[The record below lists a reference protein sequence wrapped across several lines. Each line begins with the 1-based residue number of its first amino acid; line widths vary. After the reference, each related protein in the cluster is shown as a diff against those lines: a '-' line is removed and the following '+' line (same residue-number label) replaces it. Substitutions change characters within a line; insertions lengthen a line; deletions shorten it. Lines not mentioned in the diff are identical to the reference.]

1 MKFIT
6 DEIKQLMIA
15 NYKASREAIDK
26 GETPPDH
33 KPVVK
38 FFFPDGS
45 GTWLLTELNPDDQND
60 AFGLCDLGVPELG
73 YIGLDALYS
82 LSAEKLQYPRAG
94 IERDLHWKADKTLSQ
109 YAEIARE
116 NQHIVC

>member
-15 NYKASREAIDK
+15 NYKTSREAIDK

-82 LSAEKLQYPRAG
+82 LSAEKLQYPGAG
-94 IERDLHWKADKTLSQ
+94 IERDLSFKADKTLSE
-109 YAEIARE
+109 YAKIARE
-116 NQHIVC
+116 HQRIIA